1 MMLRAGQARGASS
14 TARVRAATELK
25 LVPPFRFA
33 TVCCA
38 TRVPGSGL
46 GKGAEASAGAAGA
59 GVVPGEPLE
68 ATHECDET
76 VYRGA
81 YPSVRNLL
89 FLKTLRL
96 RTVVSLVKG
105 GVAGVTVDLREF
117 CAREHICHVVVD
129 LDGNKLPSLRA
140 LARLLSLLVDK
151 RRLPA
156 YLHCAEG
163 GVSTGVLVMCLRVVQ
178 QWSIE
183 SALAEYSR
191 YVKEPGS
198 SERAILSSFS
208 PEFVELPEPR
218 ALAPSWLITA

>member
-1 MMLRAGQARGASS
+1 MLRTGKVRGASA
-14 TARVRAATELK
+14 ARVLGATELK

-46 GKGAEASAGAAGA
+46 GKGAEAGAGAA
-59 GVVPGEPLE
+59 PGEPLE
-68 ATHECDET
+68 VTSEDDET

-89 FLKTLRL
+89 FLKTLQL
-96 RTVVSLVKG
+96 RTVISLVKG

-117 CAREHICHVVVD
+117 CAHEHICHVVVD

-151 RRLPA
+151 RRLPV
-156 YLHCAEG
+156 YMHCAEG

-198 SERAILSSFS
+198 SECALLSSFS

-218 ALAPSWLITA
+218 SFAPSWLISA